1 MSCDNGIDPVFYR
14 AWMKSQRAKERD
26 PDYTTNRQMEF
37 QGKSIDQIGDYLRA
51 EGEIPS
57 PTTSPESSVAITP
70 AKAVPSVDDT
80 PQIETGEVAA
90 GKKRRLFTEV
100 GTRENDQ
107 MPPEFQHVRDSERKV
122 KDDLYMT
129 CANLSGEGFSLQECI
144 SAVVT
149 VANGMF
155 GRKWK
160 KPGDSTDG
168 FDVDTLPD
176 KKRIL
181 EKLRQVEAQSLCLV
195 VREIELGKAE
205 GHMITHASD
214 STTRRGVG
222 QFIGQ
227 GIHIGQDSAFPLPLL
242 GIAGETREDIG
253 AQLGMGLEILSVVS
267 GKDVKELASQVDT
280 LLTDSVDH
288 NKQVNTVVQE
298 LFDLEKP
305 AGQIFCG
312 THTTLGFSNAMNK
325 VVMTIELRMKLDTL
339 LSTFMCSME
348 LDSKNGSLSGQALDM
363 MLKLFAPEYKH
374 KSWNYFGL
382 FTHYLEQRNVP
393 LTLFAYK
400 DHRFGCLSRAS
411 AVLLYNYEHIN
422 GFLSSNPHIS
432 NKLAC
437 LVRELQNL
445 PHLKVIYAVF
455 ALLGVH
461 LIEPFYSKT
470 ITKGVTHTE
479 LKIFYQQLHKGLSEK
494 KADISIITLSS
505 PFFPGISDRLFNGV
519 KQSYGQEVLKV
530 VMETAHENEKD
541 VIMLINLMLP
551 ELATTLARQRRDYG
565 LDMENFPA
573 QFPIDD
579 QANNI
584 DDTPTNNMDMERL
597 MGKTD
602 YRLQKL
608 QGLQAASRSIV
619 LQKTAALRDASA
631 SSSFRSF
638 RKQVEAKRELE
649 VQWNKKVAKKF
660 KDDAEK
666 KQEAAVGQER
676 KRLLMMENLKVE
688 GGPFTNAE
696 EVEEFLR
703 SDIAAKLKQ
712 KRMKR
717 EIQFARDSS
726 TTLPKVDPLFKIQ
739 VTQPNKKR
747 RDKSAAEFGDA
758 LMAYLGRKADRSVME
773 YETFQQCLRELLM

>member
-1 MSCDNGIDPVFYR
+1 M
-14 AWMKSQRAKERD
+14 
-26 PDYTTNRQMEF
+26 
-37 QGKSIDQIGDYLRA
+37 
-51 EGEIPS
+51 
-57 PTTSPESSVAITP
+57 AITP

-339 LSTFMCSME
+339 LSTFMCSMK
-348 LDSKNGSLSGQALDM
+348 LLWPLHSLPGAAQC
-363 MLKLFAPEYKH
+363 P
-374 KSWNYFGL
+374 
-382 FTHYLEQRNVP
+382 
-393 LTLFAYK
+393 
-400 DHRFGCLSRAS
+400 
-411 AVLLYNYEHIN
+411 
-422 GFLSSNPHIS
+422 
-432 NKLAC
+432 
-437 LVRELQNL
+437 
-445 PHLKVIYAVF
+445 
-455 ALLGVH
+455 
-461 LIEPFYSKT
+461 
-470 ITKGVTHTE
+470 TE
-479 LKIFYQQLHKGLSEK
+479 L
-494 KADISIITLSS
+494 
-505 PFFPGISDRLFNGV
+505 V
-519 KQSYGQEVLKV
+519 C
-530 VMETAHENEKD
+530 
-541 VIMLINLMLP
+541 
-551 ELATTLARQRRDYG
+551 
-565 LDMENFPA
+565 
-573 QFPIDD
+573 
-579 QANNI
+579 
-584 DDTPTNNMDMERL
+584 
-597 MGKTD
+597 
-602 YRLQKL
+602 L
-608 QGLQAASRSIV
+608 QGPQGWLSQKSFCCAPLQ
-619 LQKTAALRDASA
+619 L
-631 SSSFRSF
+631 
-638 RKQVEAKRELE
+638 
-649 VQWNKKVAKKF
+649 
-660 KDDAEK
+660 
-666 KQEAAVGQER
+666 
-676 KRLLMMENLKVE
+676 
-688 GGPFTNAE
+688 
-696 EVEEFLR
+696 
-703 SDIAAKLKQ
+703 
-712 KRMKR
+712 
-717 EIQFARDSS
+717 
-726 TTLPKVDPLFKIQ
+726 
-739 VTQPNKKR
+739 
-747 RDKSAAEFGDA
+747 
-758 LMAYLGRKADRSVME
+758 
-773 YETFQQCLRELLM
+773 